1 VQSNDSQAH
10 VASTLSIPAGVAIVG
25 TGKAVPGKVVTNND
39 LSQNIETNDEW
50 ISQRTGIRQRHVVTE
65 GQNVRSLGV
74 TATKQALDQAGL
86 KATDLDLLICCTMT
100 PDMNCPNTAARI
112 VAELGATPAG
122 AMDISAACSG
132 FVYGM
137 NLAYSLIKAGGYK
150 TIAVVGTEV
159 ISNILDWDDRRTCVL
174 FGDGAGTAILQA
186 TDRAEAGCLFQT
198 MGSNGDGWKELY
210 IPRCDT
216 HIPKD
221 DNGVYS
227 GKLNTLQM
235 NGREVYKFAVS
246 TFRKC
251 IEEAVK
257 AVGIGV
263 HDLDMIVA
271 HQSNARILESV
282 REKLGIAEDRLYINI
297 DRYANTSAASVPI
310 CMQELTE
317 QNRLK
322 PGQLVL
328 FIGMGGGL
336 TWGSSL
342 WRL

>member
-1 VQSNDSQAH
+1 MPSNDSKAL
-10 VASTLSIPAGVAIVG
+10 AATTISIPAGVCIVG
-25 TGKAVPGKVVTNND
+25 TGKAVPGKVVTNDD
-39 LSQNIETNDEW
+39 LSRNIDTNDEW
-50 ISQRTGIRQRHVVTE
+50 ICQRTGIRQRHIVTE

-74 TATKQALDQAGL
+74 EATRQALANANL
-86 KATDLDLLICCTMT
+86 KASDLDLLICCTMT

-112 VAELGATPAG
+112 VAELGAAPAG

-132 FVYGM
+132 FVYGL
-137 NLAYSLIKAGGYK
+137 NLAYGLIKAGGYK

-186 TDRAEAGCLFQT
+186 SDREHAGCLYQS
-198 MGSNGDGWKELY
+198 MGSNGEGWKELY
-210 IPRCDT
+210 IPRCDS
-216 HIPKD
+216 HIPTD

-235 NGREVYKFAVS
+235 NGREVYKFAVG

-251 IEEAVK
+251 VEEALT
-257 AVGIGV
+257 ATGLSVG
-263 HDLDMIVA
+263 DLDMIVA
-271 HQSNARILESV
+271 HQSNARILESA

-310 CMQELTE
+310 CLQELNE
-317 QNRLK
+317 QKRLK
-322 PGQLVL
+322 PGNLVL